1 MALEDRAAG
10 RCGLSICRSGRGPP
24 AGLTPGTSARNI
36 SDHAP
41 ELKRWFPVPPAE
53 QGGLA
58 LLHLYGVGVGV
69 GGDHDPPPGPTTSS
83 MNTPSADFPTSRRKV
98 LMAFLVSAFALQT
111 FLVYSDDTGRDLP
124 PLSDEALEGR
134 AVWLSNNC
142 QACHQFYGFGGF
154 LGPDLTNAASRLDRA
169 RLDEVLTKGVAQM
182 PAFHLSDTEIGAIE
196 AYLREM
202 DGTGIG
208 QARVPL
214 PDLPAFR
221 EGIRDAIDGGTMS
234 AEASKGGEGFLSG
247 ACTACHAALAPQ
259 RIGAYLAPDLSSA
272 VNDLSDDEILTVL
285 EVGRP
290 ALGMPPAGFSAS
302 QRGEMLAFLRWLAAN
317 RTQLQERTR
326 GGDSGGIPWW
336 EFR

>member
-1 MALEDRAAG
+1 
-10 RCGLSICRSGRGPP
+10 
-24 AGLTPGTSARNI
+24 
-36 SDHAP
+36 
-41 ELKRWFPVPPAE
+41 
-53 QGGLA
+53 
-58 LLHLYGVGVGV
+58 
-69 GGDHDPPPGPTTSS
+69 
-83 MNTPSADFPTSRRKV
+83 MNTPSGDFPTSRRKS
-98 LMAFLVSAFALQT
+98 LMAFLVTAFVLQT
-111 FLVYSDDTGRDLP
+111 FLVYSDDTGRLLP
-124 PLSDEALEGR
+124 PLSEKALEGR

-154 LGPDLTNAASRLDRA
+154 LGPDLTNAAARLDRA
-169 RLDEVLTKGVAQM
+169 RLDEVLTNGVAQM
-182 PAFHLSDTEIGAIE
+182 PAFHLSDTEISAIE

-208 QARVPL
+208 QARAPL

-221 EGIRDAIDGGTMS
+221 GAIRDAIDGGEMP

-247 ACTACHAALAPQ
+247 ACTGCHAALAPR

-272 VNDLSDDEILTVL
+272 VNDLGDDEILTVL

-290 ALGMPPAGFSAS
+290 ALGMPPGGFSAS

-326 GGDSGGIPWW
+326 GGDSEGIPWW